1 MKFASLFK
9 ENNMLLIQFCLLTWI
24 IQANLYY
31 KIPLWKEVRIPVEK
45 INKKSWKKES
55 YQKKGKKFKE
65 VK

>member
-1 MKFASLFK
+1 MKFASLLK
-9 ENNMLLIQFCLLTWI
+9 ESNMLLIQLCLVTGI

-65 VK
+65 IK